1 MGDQPERPV
10 TNSYLSRREFIR
22 RVWIVISCLLGT
34 AIVLLLAWFGAD
46 ILLLLFTGILLAI
59 FLRTLSNWVQA
70 QTKLGKMPSLILVII
85 GLVVLLGGAGW
96 LMAAPISDQFN
107 ELSTQIPTAV
117 DKIRHYLQQYPW
129 GQKLLEPI
137 KSDDI
142 LPRAKTILGEAR
154 GIFSIT
160 FSAITGFFLIIFIGL
175 YLAMNARFHID
186 GLIKL
191 FPMDKRGRA
200 REVLGDV
207 GLLLQRWIVGQLV
220 SMTIIGLVTG
230 TGLYFVGV
238 PLAGILG
245 FLTGFLDFIPL
256 VGPFIAGTISVLL
269 AFVISPTKALYVLI
283 IFVGMQFLE
292 SHLLIPIVQKRAA
305 ELPPV
310 LTLIAMV
317 LFGSLFGFMGV
328 LLATPMLAVIM
339 VLVRK
344 LYIED
349 VLGDK
354 EPAIAPATPS
364 PPTSPPP
371 ESKPQ

>member
-1 MGDQPERPV
+1 MADQPPRPV

-22 RVWIVISCLLGT
+22 RVWIVISCVLGT
-34 AIVLLLAWFGAD
+34 AIVVLLAWFGAD
-46 ILLLLFTGILLAI
+46 ILLLLFTGILFAI
-59 FLRTLSNWVQA
+59 FLRTLSNWVQNH
-70 QTKLGKMPSLILVII
+70 TKLRKMPSLILVIT
-85 GLVVLLGGAGW
+85 GLVLLIGGSGW
-96 LMAAPISDQFN
+96 LMAAPISEQFN
-107 ELSTQIPTAV
+107 ELSTQIPTAIE
-117 DKIRHYLQQYPW
+117 KIRHYLAQYSW
-129 GQKLLEPI
+129 GQRLLEPI

-142 LPRAKTILGEAR
+142 LPRAKTILGEAK
-154 GIFSIT
+154 GVFSVT
-160 FSAITGFFLIIFIGL
+160 LSAITGFFLIIFIGL

-191 FPMDKRGRA
+191 FPMDKRPRA

-230 TGLYFVGV
+230 IGLHFVGV

-245 FLTGFLDFIPL
+245 FLTGVLDFIPL
-256 VGPFIAGTISVLL
+256 VGPFIAGTIAVLL
-269 AFVISPTKALYVLI
+269 AFLTSPIKALYVLLLFI
-283 IFVGMQFLE
+283 ALQFLE
-292 SHLLIPIVQKRAA
+292 SHLLIPIVQKKAA

-354 EPAIAPATPS
+354 EPAPAPATSPS
-364 PPTSPPP
+364 THHPP
-371 ESKPQ
+371 ESQPQ